1 MSTHG
6 KRPFLGSLDGSAVP
20 VNASEPT
27 MPATWTPVMAAS
39 TPSVTAT
46 PPGCMRASESEFP
59 ENRTI
64 AAPQLSGANAYACI
78 RHPGGKAGS
87 PAGVRTTATPAET
100 LALAE
105 YVDHAARV
113 AADGGPTLLAAA
125 AGGVKYTKMAS
136 HAVALMVSC
145 VMVIGALPWFDSEN
159 VTLEVNDDTTVD
171 DRRDARSVIEGGDLV
186 SEGGGGGMGLGG
198 GGGDRFGGG
207 GGGGEIFGGGGG
219 DSLGG
224 GGGVGLGGGG
234 GVGLGGGG
242 GGDNL
247 GGGGGVGL
255 GGGGGGVGLGGGGG
269 GDSLGGGGGVGL
281 GGGGG
286 GVGLGGGASGGG
298 GLCGAGGG
306 GFGGGGPGGGGLGDG
321 DGGGLSGAGGGGLGG
336 GGLGDMGGGGF
347 GGGGLGGTG
356 GGGFGG
362 GGLGG
367 TGGGGGD
374 GLGGGGTGDGLG
386 GKSCAKP
393 HTVYV
398 TST

>member
-234 GVGLGGGG
+234 G
-242 GGDNL
+242 
-247 GGGGGVGL
+247 
-255 GGGGGGVGLGGGGG
+255 
-269 GDSLGGGGGVGL
+269 
-281 GGGGG
+281 

-306 GFGGGGPGGGGLGDG
+306 GVGGGGPGGGGLGDG

-356 GGGFGG
+356 GGG
-362 GGLGG
+362 
-367 TGGGGGD
+367 GD